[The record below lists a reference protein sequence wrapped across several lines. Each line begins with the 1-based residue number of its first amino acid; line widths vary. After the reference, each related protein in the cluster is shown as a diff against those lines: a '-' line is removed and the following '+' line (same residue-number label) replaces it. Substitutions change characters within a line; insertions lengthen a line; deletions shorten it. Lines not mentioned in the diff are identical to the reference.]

1 MTEKAKLILES
12 EEKYQKAKQ
21 KRIALENNER
31 LQKILDKRLEQYE
44 SEAAKAF
51 IKINKEKN
59 KK

>member
-1 MTEKAKLILES
+1 LEA
-12 EEKYQKAKQ
+12 EQNYQKSKQ
-21 KRIALENNER
+21 ERIALENNER
-31 LQKILDKRLEQYE
+31 LTKKLDKRLEQFE